1 MLTPTCILAPNTG
14 VMTLQG
20 TNTWV
25 FAPQDEKAVVVDP
38 GPLDLA
44 HRDAIEEACPLGI
57 AEVWVTHR
65 HDDHIASAPT
75 LARDFGAPVRT
86 FDPALST
93 GRPLRIGET
102 RTVGAGELEVLHL
115 PGHTSDSV
123 GFLFTQDDR
132 TDLLTGDMILGQG
145 TTVIMHP
152 DGNLA
157 DYLDSLRRLAALVVE
172 RDVRHLLPGHGPVVE
187 DPSAWIA
194 FYGDHRAE
202 RLQQVRVALEEG
214 ATTPAE
220 VVTRVYGDLEPT
232 LRRAALASA
241 MAQLDYLRTAPGE
254 QQISVPG
261 VPPAP
266 DPR

>member
-1 MLTPTCILAPNTG
+1 MIRPTRILAPNTG

-25 FAPQDEKAVVVDP
+25 FAPPDEKAVVVDP
-38 GPLDLA
+38 GPVDLA
-44 HRDAIEEACPLGI
+44 HHDAIEAACPLGV
-57 AEVWVTHR
+57 AEIWITHR
-65 HDDHIASAPT
+65 HDDHIASAPS
-75 LARDFGAPVRT
+75 LGRAFQAPVRT

-93 GRPLRIGET
+93 GPPLRADET
-102 RTVGAGELEVLHL
+102 RTIGAAELEVVPL
-115 PGHTSDSV
+115 PGHTADSV

-157 DYLDSLRRLAALVVE
+157 DFMDSLRRLAALVVE

-187 DPSAWIA
+187 DPSGWIA
-194 FYGDHRAE
+194 YYGDHRAE
-202 RLQQVRVALEEG
+202 RLQQVRAALEEG
-214 ATTPAE
+214 ASTPEE
-220 VVTRVYGDLEPT
+220 VVARVYGELGST
-232 LRRAALASA
+232 LRRAALASTL
-241 MAQLDYLRTAPGE
+241 AQLDYLRSTPGEHQLSAPGA
-254 QQISVPG
+254 PH
-261 VPPAP
+261 AP